1 MYFCRYSSPLGNLI
15 LAEEEDA
22 IVYCQWEDTI
32 DEQKVA
38 KWTEDKEQ
46 NSVLLTEACRQ
57 LTEYFTQK
65 RKTFNLP
72 IRLKGTPF
80 QLHAW
85 EGLQQIPYGETLSY
99 AGLARQIDRE
109 KAARAVGNANHH
121 NPLMVIIPCHRVVAS
136 NGELGG
142 YAGGIARKAW
152 LLEKEKGIETSKKFG
167 WNP

>member
-1 MYFCRYSSPLGNLI
+1 MYFCRYPSPLGNLI

-32 DEQKVA
+32 DEH
-38 KWTEDKEQ
+38 KEQ

-57 LTEYFTQK
+57 LTEYFTHK
-65 RKTFNLP
+65 LKTFNLP
-72 IRLKGTPF
+72 MRLNGTSF
-80 QLHAW
+80 QLLAW
-85 EGLQQIPYGETLSY
+85 EGLRQIPYGETLSY
-99 AGLARQIDRE
+99 AELARRIGRN

-142 YAGGIARKAW
+142 YAGGTARKVW
-152 LLEKEKGIETSKKFG
+152 LLEKEKGHNKL
-167 WNP
+167 

>member
-1 MYFCRYSSPLGNLI
+1 MNFCRYPSPLGNLL

-32 DEQKVA
+32 DERMIA

-72 IRLKGTPF
+72 IRLNGTPF
-80 QLHAW
+80 QLLAW

-99 AGLARQIDRE
+99 AGLARQIGRE

-121 NPLMVIIPCHRVVAS
+121 NPLMVIIPCHRVI
-136 NGELGG
+136 GKDKKLTG
-142 YAGGIARKAW
+142 YAGGLDKKEF
-152 LLEKEKGIETSKKFG
+152 LLNLEKGH
-167 WNP
+167 

>member
-1 MYFCRYSSPLGNLI
+1 MNFCRYSSPLGNLI

-32 DEQKVA
+32 DERMIA

-72 IRLKGTPF
+72 IRLNGTSF
-80 QLHAW
+80 QLLAW
-85 EGLQQIPYGETLSY
+85 EGLRQISYGETLSY
-99 AGLARQIDRE
+99 AELARRIARN

-142 YAGGIARKAW
+142 YAGGTARKAW
-152 LLEKEKGIETSKKFG
+152 LLEKEKGNE
-167 WNP
+167 

>member
-1 MYFCRYSSPLGNLI
+1 MYFCRYPSPLGNLI

-72 IRLKGTPF
+72 MR
-80 QLHAW
+80 
-85 EGLQQIPYGETLSY
+85 
-99 AGLARQIDRE
+99 D
-109 KAARAVGNANHH
+109 
-121 NPLMVIIPCHRVVAS
+121 
-136 NGELGG
+136 
-142 YAGGIARKAW
+142 
-152 LLEKEKGIETSKKFG
+152 
-167 WNP
+167 

>member
-32 DEQKVA
+32 DERMIA

-72 IRLKGTPF
+72 IRLNGTPF
-80 QLHAW
+80 QLLAW
-85 EGLQQIPYGETLSY
+85 EGLLQIPYGETLSY
-99 AGLARQIDRE
+99 AELARCIGRN
-109 KAARAVGNANHH
+109 KAVRAVGNANHH

-142 YAGGIARKAW
+142 YAGGTARKVW
-152 LLEKEKGIETSKKFG
+152 LLEKEKGQNKL
-167 WNP
+167 

>member
-1 MYFCRYSSPLGNLI
+1 MYFCRYSSPLGNIL

-32 DEQKVA
+32 DEQMITM
-38 KWTEDKEQ
+38 WEEDKEL
-46 NSVLLTEACRQ
+46 NSMLLTEAYCQ

-80 QLHAW
+80 QLLAW

-99 AGLARQIDRE
+99 AGLARLIGRE

-142 YAGGIARKAW
+142 YAGGTARKAW
-152 LLEKEKGIETSKKFG
+152 LLEKEKGNNKL
-167 WNP
+167 

>member
-1 MYFCRYSSPLGNLI
+1 MYFCRYLSPLGNLI

-57 LTEYFTQK
+57 LTEYFTHK

-72 IRLKGTPF
+72 MRFKWHF
-80 QLHAW
+80 
-85 EGLQQIPYGETLSY
+85 LS
-99 AGLARQIDRE
+99 ATRMGRFAT
-109 KAARAVGNANHH
+109 
-121 NPLMVIIPCHRVVAS
+121 NPLRRNAFLRRIS
-136 NGELGG
+136 
-142 YAGGIARKAW
+142 KADR
-152 LLEKEKGIETSKKFG
+152 
-167 WNP
+167 

>member
-32 DEQKVA
+32 DEQKIA

-142 YAGGIARKAW
+142 YAGGTARKAW
-152 LLEKEKGIETSKKFG
+152 LLEKETQGIRQLKQ
-167 WNP
+167 

>member
-1 MYFCRYSSPLGNLI
+1 MHFCRDPSPLGNLL
-15 LAEEEDA
+15 LAEEEGA

-38 KWTEDKEQ
+38 KWTEDKEK

-99 AGLARQIDRE
+99 AGLARQIGRE
-109 KAARAVGNANHH
+109 KTARAVGNANHH
-121 NPLMVIIPCHRVVAS
+121 NPLMIIIPCHRVVAS

-142 YAGGIARKAW
+142 YAVGTARKTW
-152 LLEKEKGIETSKKFG
+152 LLEKEKGNK
-167 WNP
+167 